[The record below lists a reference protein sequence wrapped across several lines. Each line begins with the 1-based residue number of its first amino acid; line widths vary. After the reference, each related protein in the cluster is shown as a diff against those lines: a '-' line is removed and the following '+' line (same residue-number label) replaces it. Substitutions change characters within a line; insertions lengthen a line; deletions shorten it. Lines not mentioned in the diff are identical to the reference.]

1 MGILTGIYNL
11 LLHHR
16 RQKGRDKGHKAGKVQ
31 DMNKTTTA
39 TTKKTVKGLKTPPA
53 FTVSDLQ
60 KKFYAAQ
67 FESDNVSSEFESSL
81 TSLQTV
87 ASDMINSFTG
97 TSDTMLECN
106 MLTDSIY
113 NHLII
118 LADYIDKAAKE
129 LEQLQN
135 LHTDLYNQT
144 ASDTTEKE

>member
-60 KKFYAAQ
+60 KKIYDMQ
-67 FESDNVSSEFESSL
+67 FESDYVSTNLESSL

>member
-1 MGILTGIYNL
+1 M
-11 LLHHR
+11 
-16 RQKGRDKGHKAGKVQ
+16 
-31 DMNKTTTA
+31 
-39 TTKKTVKGLKTPPA
+39 
-53 FTVSDLQ
+53 
-60 KKFYAAQ
+60 Q
-67 FESDNVSSEFESSL
+67 FESDYVSTNLESSL